1 MNSTGMT
8 PKNNDH
14 VLEPARQYRAAGPPC
29 IAIKTEDG
37 ESPPKRLAKRKKMA
51 SRLPRLHVRADEAA
65 DLNGVSLATW
75 WRWDASGACPAAT
88 KIGGVKLWSVRS
100 LKLWSRWGCPN
111 RREFIER
118 LAAFE
123 ADAVRRGSRK
133 GGR

>member
-1 MNSTGMT
+1 MT
-8 PKNNDH
+8 
-14 VLEPARQYRAAGPPC
+14 LSEPAV
-29 IAIKTEDG
+29 DG
-37 ESPPKRLAKRKKMA
+37 VSSPTRLAKRKKTA
-51 SRLPRLHVRADEAA
+51 GRVPRLHVRVDEAA
-65 DLNGVSLATW
+65 EMSGVSLATW
-75 WRWDASGACPAAT
+75 WRWDASGAIPQAV

-111 RREFIER
+111 RRELVER